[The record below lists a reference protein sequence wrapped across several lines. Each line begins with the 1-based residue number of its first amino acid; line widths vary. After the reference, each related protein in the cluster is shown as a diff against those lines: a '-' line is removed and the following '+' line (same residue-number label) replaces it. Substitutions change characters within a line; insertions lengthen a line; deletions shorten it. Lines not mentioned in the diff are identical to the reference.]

1 MNYIDWHGSPDL
13 HDAML
18 ILAFEGWNDAGDAAS
33 TALDYVARRF
43 DAEVVATIDPEA
55 FFDFGSTRPM
65 IRLREG
71 GSRSIEW
78 PEVSFSVLDTEG
90 ERTVIVLTGPE
101 PRLRWRTFCEQVVT
115 VAQRLNVTTA
125 ISLGALLAE
134 VHHAQPVSVFGASAD
149 EALTSQLGLR
159 KSTYSGPTGIV
170 GVLQDALQR
179 AGVPAM
185 SLWASVPTYVPSST
199 SPKAALALVERLVE
213 VLEIPL
219 SAGDLRIAA
228 SRYERQ
234 IDDLLDDDD
243 ELADYAQQI
252 LLASVDDDDEPS
264 EGHVVG
270 DDEVGGAAFSL
281 DDVDGDALIEDLE
294 QFLRDQH

>member
-1 MNYIDWHGSPDL
+1 MNHVDWRTTPEL
-13 HDAML
+13 HDAMM

-43 DAEVVATIDPEA
+43 DAEVVATIDPES

-65 IRLREG
+65 IRLRDG
-71 GSRSIEW
+71 ATRSIEW
-78 PEVSFSVLDTEG
+78 PEVSFALLDPG
-90 ERTVIVLTGPE
+90 ERPLVVLTGPE
-101 PRLRWRTFCEQVVT
+101 PRLMWRTFSEQVVA
-115 VAQRLNVTTA
+115 VAKRLNVTTA

-134 VHHAQPVSVFGASAD
+134 VHHAQPVSVFGASSDAD
-149 EALTSQLGLR
+149 LSSRLGLR

-179 AGVPAM
+179 ADVPSM

-213 VLEIPL
+213 VIGIDL

-228 SRYERQ
+228 NRYERQ
-234 IDDLLDDDD
+234 VDDMLDDDD

-252 LLASVDDDDEPS
+252 LLASVDDEDEATNPS
-264 EGHVVG
+264 
-270 DDEVGGAAFSL
+270 FSL
-281 DDVDGDALIEDLE
+281 DEVDGDALIEDLE
-294 QFLRDQH
+294 QFLRDQ

>member
-1 MNYIDWHGSPDL
+1 MKHVEWRNTPDL
-13 HDAML
+13 NDAML

-43 DAEVVATIDPEA
+43 DAEIVATIDPEP

-71 GSRSIEW
+71 GSRTIEW
-78 PEVSFSVLDTEG
+78 PEVAFSVLDAG
-90 ERTVIVLTGPE
+90 ERPLVVLTGPE
-101 PRLRWRTFCEQVVT
+101 PRLMWRTFCEQVVA

-134 VHHAQPVSVFGASAD
+134 VHHAQPVSVFGASSDAD
-149 EALTSQLGLR
+149 LTARLGLR

-179 AGVPAM
+179 AEVPAM

-213 VLEIPL
+213 VLDIQL

-228 SRYERQ
+228 NRYERQ
-234 IDDLLDDDD
+234 VDDMLDEDD

-252 LLASVDDDDEPS
+252 LLASVDDEDEP
-264 EGHVVG
+264 EIA
-270 DDEVGGAAFSL
+270 DDPAGFSF

-294 QFLRDQH
+294 QFLRDQ